1 MLLLL
6 AQEVVSRPHS
16 HLQSLGLVGMSSA
29 ARQHVVAQ
37 DLPAS
42 GLVVPFDSSLAD
54 EYSEKF
60 MVIERLNGCSLIAE
74 PETEA
79 ERP

>member
-1 MLLLL
+1 
-6 AQEVVSRPHS
+6 
-16 HLQSLGLVGMSSA
+16 MSSA

-60 MVIERLNGCSLIAE
+60 MVIERLNGCSLIVE
-74 PETEA
+74 SETEA